1 MYYLR
6 AHIWLLGWLDFHGFP
21 KITSSRE
28 THVPPLLFAT
38 VTPNARSDVYF
49 RAEQAFCSPVT
60 QTARCLPSE
69 NHLWK
74 IWQTK
79 NKPEAHSIRSH
90 CRFSG
95 FRSWT
100 NPLNFS
106 AGRGPTLFSANEKFV
121 RCISVRL
128 ERLLATEL
136 PIHLKDTLPPLIH
149 LQEKAFNSDL
159 TQTRG
164 NSIR

>member
-6 AHIWLLGWLDFHGFP
+6 AHIWLLAWLDFHGFP

-79 NKPEAHSIRSH
+79 KQAGSPFNPVPLPFFRLSFVNKPAEFFSRPRTNSILGEWKICTLH
-90 CRFSG
+90 
-95 FRSWT
+95 FRSPGT
-100 NPLNFS
+100 S
-106 AGRGPTLFSANEKFV
+106 ARNWASD
-121 RCISVRL
+121 SL
-128 ERLLATEL
+128 ERHAST
-136 PIHLKDTLPPLIH
+136 IDTVTRKSPLIP
-149 LQEKAFNSDL
+149 
-159 TQTRG
+159 
-164 NSIR
+164 I